1 MSGSDG
7 RFPLNRRAETKAT
20 QRNKCG
26 KRTFDMA
33 AMHEEEAKE
42 DKECANCGETQGLGL
57 CSRCHSAYFCSR
69 KCQKAYWPFHKEFCR
84 RNDFADMIEQDEPKF
99 ARFIRRH
106 GKVAVLKDDEV
117 ERIERADKA
126 TSGYSRD
133 EVMQSMYGNA
143 NPIAI
148 RPKYNAEDLRKMA
161 LKEEEE
167 ARVRRIEGPQEK
179 SWNAIQVPDMLGIQQ
194 EKCKWFQNQ
203 SYVEIYYRL
212 PTNART
218 HRVNVDLQPQ
228 KLSVEVEG
236 EKVLHGTL
244 FAPIKKD
251 MSTWIIQDGLV
262 EITLLKRYRRGLY
275 ERGKTN
281 ADTFWRSIFL
291 GAPEQETLQVEY
303 PPSAYYATEYE
314 IETASAKFPKSSN
327 RPMIDRSKERR

>member
-1 MSGSDG
+1 
-7 RFPLNRRAETKAT
+7 
-20 QRNKCG
+20 
-26 KRTFDMA
+26 
-33 AMHEEEAKE
+33 
-42 DKECANCGETQGLGL
+42 
-57 CSRCHSAYFCSR
+57 
-69 KCQKAYWPFHKEFCR
+69 
-84 RNDFADMIEQDEPKF
+84 MIEQDEPKF

-167 ARVRRIEGPQEK
+167 ARVQRIEGPQEK

-218 HRVNVDLQPQ
+218 HRVNVDLEPQ
-228 KLSVEVEG
+228 RLSIEIEG

-251 MSTWIIQDGLV
+251 MSTWIIQDGVV

-303 PPSAYYATEYE
+303 PPSTYYATEYE
-314 IETASAKFPKSSN
+314 KETPNAKFPKSSN